1 MVFLLLACTA
11 TEAPAEDVET
21 EPSIPPTYE
30 VSDYATDDRQAA
42 TFDADLV
49 EAGLQAAIDAA
60 LTAPADPVL
69 TGYQA
74 AMAYAED
81 SCPYT
86 YEVDDNLFWY
96 DSCTTSDGATFSGY
110 GTLSAYEDID
120 LLGDGT
126 PMDGLVVY
134 GEGRIVA
141 PNGDVFETGGTAGAL
156 EGTNDDGVTLFVN
169 VTQGAFAWDS
179 DDAKDTWLATDLS
192 PSLTIYA
199 AVIADYNVHYVTI
212 DGGLTGIPGSD
223 GDDNPTPT
231 ASFSGIQ
238 YADEVVGF
246 PCDEEPAGTISLR
259 DNQGTWYDLRFD
271 IEDTGEMT
279 GDCDGC
285 GTVSLNGE
293 DVGEVC
299 ADFSP
304 WLNWGDRPW

>member
-120 LLGDGT
+120 LLGPT
-126 PMDGLVVY
+126 LVSVY
-134 GEGRIVA
+134 RRA
-141 PNGDVFETGGTAGAL
+141 PNGTISFVIQRDYKLDCYADDYAM
-156 EGTNDDGVTLFVN
+156 GTNFIWDFEIIDPEKGCMSDSYFAQSYRRMTDGLLRYTNAGTPSGQNSGAWTDTDPTNPLF
-169 VTQGAFAWDS
+169 
-179 DDAKDTWLATDLS
+179 
-192 PSLTIYA
+192 
-199 AVIADYNVHYVTI
+199 
-212 DGGLTGIPGSD
+212 
-223 GDDNPTPT
+223 PTPPQ
-231 ASFSGIQ
+231 G
-238 YADEVVGF
+238 
-246 PCDEEPAGTISLR
+246 EPPNPALAVAGYFDQGPVAKTGTIVL
-259 DNQGTWYDLRFD
+259 
-271 IEDTGEMT
+271 I
-279 GDCDGC
+279 
-285 GTVSLNGE
+285 
-293 DVGEVC
+293 
-299 ADFSP
+299 AP
-304 WLNWGDRPW
+304 